1 MVERAR
7 AGPSVSGKRL
17 PEPIDGPTA
26 RGAQPGLGEPMPGAP
41 APRIGALLRIMHEA
55 MLLEP
60 MPERFLELLRQI
72 DGKAGGATDR
82 PDPAAPPNS
91 GHRA

>member
-1 MVERAR
+1 MSKRAR
-7 AGPSVSGKRL
+7 AGPSASGKTQ
-17 PEPIDGPTA
+17 PEPFDGPT
-26 RGAQPGLGEPMPGAP
+26 AP

-72 DGKAGGATDR
+72 DGKAGGATDW